1 MDLQLDGTVAYVTA
15 ASKGLGLASAKR
27 LAAEG
32 ANVVISSRS
41 TERLNEAK
49 AEIVEETRIDADAVL
64 TIECDIT
71 DMNAIQEAVR
81 VSVERFGELD
91 VLVNNHGGPPAIPFN
106 EADESDWDNAFELVI
121 KSNIWHIES
130 ALPHLQN
137 SDQGTVVTVTSASAQ
152 EPSENHALSNVFRLG
167 LYGLSKTIAV
177 EYPSVRSNVIAP
189 RFVMT
194 DRIEYKIEKRAEYRN
209 TSFEEALETREE
221 EVIIDRAG
229 DPEEFGDAVAFVA
242 SPRASYTTGD
252 VIHVDG
258 GWKRGVF

>member
-1 MDLQLDGTVAYVTA
+1 MDLQLDDTVAYVTA

-32 ANVVISSRS
+32 ANVAISSRS

-49 AEIVEETRIDADAVL
+49 AEIVEEMGIDADAVL
-64 TIECDIT
+64 TAECNIT
-71 DMNAIQEAVR
+71 DKSAVREAVR
-81 VSVERFGELD
+81 ATVNRFGGLD
-91 VLVNNHGGPPAIPFN
+91 VLVNNHGGPPAIPFD
-106 EADESDWDNAFELVI
+106 EADESDWDDAFELVV

-130 ALPHLQN
+130 ALPHLQD
-137 SDQGTVVTVTSASAQ
+137 SDHGTAVTVTSASAQ

-177 EYPSVRSNVIAP
+177 EYPSIRSNVIAP

-194 DRIEYKIEKRAEYRN
+194 DRVEYKIEKRAEYRDI
-209 TSFEEALETREE
+209 SFEEALETREE
-221 EVIIDRAG
+221 EVILDRAG
-229 DPEEFGDAVAFVA
+229 NPKEFGDAVAFVA